1 MKLETKLIES
11 ILDLEYLA
19 QYQPDSPIK
28 RKIIHQMKNIRDKY
42 PTDKRLDKLKYT

>member
-11 ILDLEYLA
+11 LLDLEYLS

-28 RKIIHQMKNIRDKY
+28 RKIIHELKNIRDKY
-42 PTDKRLDKLKYT
+42 PTDKRLDKLKYS